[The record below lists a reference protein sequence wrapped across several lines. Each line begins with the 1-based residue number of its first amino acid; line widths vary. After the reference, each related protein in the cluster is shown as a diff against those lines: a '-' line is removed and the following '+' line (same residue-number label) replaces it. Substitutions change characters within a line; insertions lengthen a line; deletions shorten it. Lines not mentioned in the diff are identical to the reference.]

1 VVTGI
6 TVYNPVVPV
15 TRYKMKYDFNEPP
28 VGSVHVRQAWMA
40 CPLHPFLK
48 LVGLAADDIVE
59 EVEGV

>member
-1 VVTGI
+1 
-6 TVYNPVVPV
+6 
-15 TRYKMKYDFNEPP
+15 MKYDFNEPP